1 MWTVELIEFL
11 EGYSWLMSW
20 VFKFLFISFLIGLS
34 IKLYQHYIEKKALKE
49 ELGQEQEENTTKII
63 LDPYYPLYDPSYRSS
78 LIYDPALAD
87 VSESNLYRVGDDDD
101 YRVLSEDD

>member
-20 VFKFLFISFLIGLS
+20 VFKFFFISFLIGLS

-63 LDPYYPLYDPSYRSS
+63 LDSYDPPYRRKP
-78 LIYDPALAD
+78 LIYDPAFAD
-87 VSESNLYRVGDDDD
+87 VSELNLYRVDDDDYRD